1 MIAPIAEMLR
11 VIIEPL
17 NFVDRISGLVKP
29 TKVVLKNEEETAV
42 KVVPMAINDFGID
55 CDPGDLMPM
64 LPDGQ
69 YKSVHFFED
78 GGIEFVEGGEESRYY
93 YCEATLRL
101 VSWYN
106 LKQINQAF
114 TDCNL
119 LTANILAIVPFRLAN
134 SGYYTQITVEPTVEE
149 TKGASVFD
157 AYDLNDAEKQF
168 ATYPYECTAISFN
181 VGFAIPINC
190 VVPIVLNP
198 AEC

>member
-29 TKVVLKNEEETAV
+29 TKVTLKNEEETII
-42 KVVPMAINDFGID
+42 KTVPMAINDFDVD

-78 GGIEFVEGGEESRYY
+78 GGIEFVEGNEESRYY
-93 YCEATLRL
+93 YCDAILRL

-114 TDCNL
+114 IDCNL
-119 LTANILAIVPFRLAN
+119 LTANILAVVPFRLAN
-134 SGYYTQITVEPTVEE
+134 SGYYTQITVEPTGEE
-149 TKGASVFD
+149 IKGASVMD
-157 AYDLNDAEKQF
+157 AYDFNEAEGQF
-168 ATYPYECTAISFN
+168 ATYPYEYTAINFK

-190 VVPIVLNP
+190 IDKIVLDP